1 MIYNIKWIKKFK
13 QLKKKLQP
21 SQSWLMVRAI
31 WIRWWSQQSRIR
43 IYPLLLNWY
52 PYSTFQSIK
61 RYFMFHIELSKCI
74 NFTPVFTYF
83 LSNIVTGQTSKI
95 YQKLLQNNINACE
108 RSLVKIIQAL
118 QNEGNIEEL
127 ESLLQCI

>member
-1 MIYNIKWIKKFK
+1 
-13 QLKKKLQP
+13 
-21 SQSWLMVRAI
+21 
-31 WIRWWSQQSRIR
+31 
-43 IYPLLLNWY
+43 
-52 PYSTFQSIK
+52 
-61 RYFMFHIELSKCI
+61 MFHIELSKCI